1 MLLSAFTLFHVAVSL
16 AAIAAGFVVVAELAH
31 NRLSDRLINFF
42 LATTAITSITGFLF
56 PFHGIT
62 PGQVLGVLSL
72 IALAVAVVAR
82 KRLATQHRLRRTYVV
97 SLLVSL
103 YFNVFVLVVQSFEKV
118 PSLHVLA
125 PTQKESPFKIAQ
137 LGVLLLFVVIGFVT
151 VTRYRGE
158 PERALRAANS

>member
-16 AAIAAGFVVVAELAH
+16 AAIAAGFVVVAELAN
-31 NRLSDRLINFF
+31 NRLSDKLINFF

-72 IALAVAVVAR
+72 LALAVAVIAR

-118 PSLHVLA
+118 PALHALA

-137 LGVLLLFVVIGFVT
+137 LSVLVLFVAIGFLAIR
-151 VTRYRGE
+151 RYRGE
-158 PERALRAANS
+158 QTARALGATR